1 MNPETFSGDQPL
13 GQPAILLSLSP
24 REKGSYPWFP
34 FRYFHRHLFIF
45 YWFSSGL
52 QELFQRGIRPVS
64 PIVLNLPSDAVAI
77 PSVFISLSMLPKV
90 QMTSDNAFYNF
101 RVYRL
106 YRYLCIFVIA
116 LSTSPFPF
124 AAPARK
130 QKKKSR
136 AERKNR
142 GIEELNSVL

>member
-1 MNPETFSGDQPL
+1 
-13 GQPAILLSLSP
+13 
-24 REKGSYPWFP
+24 
-34 FRYFHRHLFIF
+34 
-45 YWFSSGL
+45 
-52 QELFQRGIRPVS
+52 
-64 PIVLNLPSDAVAI
+64 
-77 PSVFISLSMLPKV
+77 
-90 QMTSDNAFYNF
+90 MTSDNAFYNF